1 MSHFLSFTIS
11 SSMGSTKVKYNSM
24 DLAALNKLVFN
35 ALDDLK
41 AQNITVLDVTE
52 RTSMTDQLI
61 IATGTSSRHAQALAD
76 NVSEKVKAKG
86 IVPIGSE
93 GRGNSDW
100 VLIDLGDIVVH
111 VMTAQAREYYD
122 LEGLWGEPETLS
134 SK

>member
-1 MSHFLSFTIS
+1 
-11 SSMGSTKVKYNSM
+11 M